1 VTVKAVRY
9 AEISAARVIR
19 VPLIQQIELGEMV
32 YKFKEEVGEEMKEE
46 ERTRGEKIF
55 I

>member
-1 VTVKAVRY
+1 LEK
-9 AEISAARVIR
+9 
-19 VPLIQQIELGEMV
+19 MV
-32 YKFKEEVGEEMKEE
+32 YKLKEEVGEEMKEE